1 MQYAEN
7 SKIRGPIYYFLKG
20 KDKGTF
26 LLNFMTEFIIKICNE
41 KIRDYTRH
49 FYAVFMQAV

>member
-49 FYAVFMQAV
+49 FYAVFM